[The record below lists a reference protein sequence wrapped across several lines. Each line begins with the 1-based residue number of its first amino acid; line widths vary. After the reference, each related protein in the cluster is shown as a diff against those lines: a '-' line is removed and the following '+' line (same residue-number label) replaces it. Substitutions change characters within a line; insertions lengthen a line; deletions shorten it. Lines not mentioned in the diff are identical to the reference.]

1 MTTSVFET
9 VVRFQIDG
17 ISAKPMTMK
26 DRELSHWLRWALFG

>member
-1 MTTSVFET
+1 MTTGVFET

-26 DRELSHWLRWALFG
+26 DRELNH